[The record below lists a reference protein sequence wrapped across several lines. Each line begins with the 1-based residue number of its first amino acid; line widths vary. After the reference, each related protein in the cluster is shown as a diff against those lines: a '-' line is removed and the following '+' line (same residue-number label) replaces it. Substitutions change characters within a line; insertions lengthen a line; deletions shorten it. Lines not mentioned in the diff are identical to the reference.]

1 MDASTVLARLI
12 GPYLVIVGIGLFV
25 NLGRY
30 PKIIEDFFANA
41 ALVYL
46 GSAVSLIVGLAVVVF
61 HNVWVWDW
69 PVIITLFGWLA
80 LIKGTLLIVW
90 PALPARH
97 AAFFARKPT
106 RIVIPWAIMIAI
118 GVFLTIKGVF

>member
-12 GPYLVIVGIGLFV
+12 GPYLVIVGIGLFA

-30 PKIIEDFFANA
+30 PKLIEDFFANA

-46 GSAVSLIVGLAVVVF
+46 GGVIALIFGLLIVVF
-61 HNVWVWDW
+61 HPLWTWGW

-97 AAFFARKPT
+97 AAFFARNPT